1 MSFAE
6 NMIMELVGESAT
18 TQKMLERVP
27 DDKLAWKPHEK
38 SMSMSRLATHV
49 AEMLSWVSLIISS
62 DELDLAQGDHKPHEL
77 GSRKELLDRFHAVVE
92 DTKKVLA
99 GKTDQELM
107 LPWKLKMG
115 SQVLVELPRSA
126 AIRSLVMNHFIHHR
140 GQLSVY
146 LRLNDIPV
154 PGAYGP
160 SADES

>member
-6 NMIMELVGESAT
+6 SIIQELVGVSAT
-18 TQKMLERVP
+18 TQKMLERIP
-27 DDKLAWKPHEK
+27 DDKLGWKPHEK

-49 AEMLSWVSLIISS
+49 AEIPNWVPLIVNS
-62 DELDLAQGDHKPHEL
+62 DELDLAKRDPKPREH
-77 GSRKELLDRFHAVVE
+77 GSRKEILDLFQGVLE
-92 DTKKVLA
+92 DTKKALA
-99 GKTDQELM
+99 GKSDQELM

-115 SQVLVELPRSA
+115 SQVVFELPRA
-126 AIRSLVMNHFIHHR
+126 VAIRSAVMNHLIHHR